1 MKLSITI
8 IGVCNK
14 YTDFEIHNDKT
25 FFTHRNKTPIEKWAF
40 CRILRTLKAAFLKIT
55 DSSILQEISKSGM
68 ILLMYRYFLTM
79 ANGLISHVTYNG

>member
-1 MKLSITI
+1 MRLSITI
-8 IGVCNK
+8 IDVYNK

-25 FFTHRNKTPIEKWAF
+25 FLPYKNKSPIFQWAF

-68 ILLMYRYFLTM
+68 ILLMYWYFLTM